1 MRTSLRQATSRQT
14 QNLVDVDAAILA
26 GGAGVEAGGDDGESD
41 DDEPDDDELDDDG
54 GDDDGLDDDGG
65 DGELGADADGDA
77 EHDRHKHS
85 PEAKK
90 TA

>member
-14 QNLVDVDAAILA
+14 QNLVDVVAATLA
-26 GGAGVEAGGDDGESD
+26 GGAGVKVGGDDGESD

-54 GDDDGLDDDGG
+54 GDGGGDGG
-65 DGELGADADGDA
+65 DGDEPADADGDA

-85 PEAKK
+85 PEARK

>member
-54 GDDDGLDDDGG
+54 GDDDGS
-65 DGELGADADGDA
+65 ADADGDA

>member
-54 GDDDGLDDDGG
+54 GD
-65 DGELGADADGDA
+65 GELPADADGDA
-77 EHDRHKHS
+77 EHDHHKHS

>member
-54 GDDDGLDDDGG
+54 GD
-65 DGELGADADGDA
+65 GELLADADGDA

-85 PEAKK
+85 PEARK

>member
-1 MRTSLRQATSRQT
+1 MRTSLRLATSRQT
-14 QNLVDVDAAILA
+14 QYLV
-26 GGAGVEAGGDDGESD
+26 
-41 DDEPDDDELDDDG
+41 DDDELDDDE
-54 GDDDGLDDDGG
+54 LDDDGG